1 MKKKIAILGST
12 GSIGKNTINIFRKNL
27 KKTEIILLSTN
38 NNINELM
45 KQQKLFSVKNLI
57 IINKK
62 KFLILKK
69 KLKNKKIN
77 VYNDFYSFN
86 KIFKKKADYVMSS
99 ITGLSGL
106 EPTMKIIKYTKKIAI
121 ANKETL
127 ICAWNLV
134 DKELKKNK
142 TKFIPVDSEHFSI
155 WSTLNC
161 FNTDNVEKIY
171 ITASGG
177 PLLNIPQKKIKY
189 ISRKKMLNHPSWSMG
204 QKISI
209 DSSTMM
215 NKVFEIIEAQRI
227 FNISFSKIKIV
238 IHPKS
243 YLHSIIKFKNGIIKL
258 LVHETNMKIPIFN
271 SIYSDVNKCIPS
283 KDLNFKILNNLHL
296 NKPNFNKFPCLN
308 FKNYIPKNISLFET
322 VLITANDEIVNYYL
336 KGYIKYDEIYKNL
349 YKILNKNEFKL
360 LKKIKPKNLYT
371 INKLHKYVRL
381 KTRELCIR

>member
-1 MKKKIAILGST
+1 MKQKIAILGST

-121 ANKETL
+121 ANKEAL